1 MFFDPLY
8 LLVIAVSGGLSLYA
22 SLKVRGAFTR
32 WRRVPSS
39 AGLTG
44 AQVARGIL
52 AASGIRDV
60 TVEPVGGLLSDH
72 YDPRTKTLRLS
83 PDVFNGTSV
92 AAAGVA
98 AHEVGHALQH
108 AQGYAPL
115 KVRSFL
121 APAAAIGSNLAMVV
135 FVLGLAVG
143 ALGLAKLGVLLFG
156 LMVAFTLV
164 TLPVEFDASRRARAL
179 LFSGGRHSA
188 RDQDGV
194 SAVLNAAALTYVA
207 AAIGA
212 IMTLVYMLLR
222 AGLFGGRDE

>member
-8 LLVIAVSGGLSLYA
+8 LLVILVTGGLSLFA
-22 SLKVRGAFTR
+22 SLRVRAAFKR
-32 WRRVPSS
+32 WKAVPS
-39 AGLTG
+39 ATGLTG
-44 AQVARGIL
+44 AEVARGIL
-52 AASGIRDV
+52 RASGVHDV

-72 YDPRTKTLRLS
+72 YDPRTRTLRLS
-83 PDVFNGTSV
+83 PDVFHGRSV

-108 AQGYAPL
+108 ARGYWPL
-115 KVRSFL
+115 QVRSFL
-121 APAAAIGSNLAMVV
+121 APAAALGSNLAMIV

-156 LMVAFTLV
+156 LMVAFTVV

-179 LFSGGRHSA
+179 LFAGRHGGRDA
-188 RDQDGV
+188 DGV

-207 AAIGA
+207 ATIGA
-212 IMTLVYMLLR
+212 VMTLVYMLLR
-222 AGLFGGRDE
+222 AGLLGGSRDE